1 MLPGVSLKVLLRSDG
16 PLPGYETVIL
26 ELEIEAGTTVGRH
39 THPGIEST
47 YVIEGAAE
55 LLVDGQPARMLKP
68 GDAFQIP
75 PNLPHSVNIGEYKA
89 KACSTLIVEKEK
101 PLVSAL

>member
-1 MLPGVSLKVLLRSDG
+1 MLPGVSLKVLQRSDG

-26 ELEIEAGTTVGRH
+26 ELEIEAGTVVGRH
-39 THPGIEST
+39 AHPGIEST
-47 YVIEGAAE
+47 YVVEGTAE
-55 LLVDGQPARMLKP
+55 LLVDGHPTRTLKP

-75 PNLPHSVNIGEYKA
+75 PNLLHSVNVGNSKA

-101 PLVSAL
+101 ALVSSL

>member
-1 MLPGVSLKVLLRSDG
+1 MLPGVSLKVLQRSDG

-26 ELEIEAGTTVGRH
+26 ELEIEAGTMVGRH

-47 YVIEGAAE
+47 YVVEGAAE
-55 LLVDGQPARMLKP
+55 LLVDGHPTRVLKP

-75 PNLPHSVNIGEYKA
+75 PNLPHSVNIGDCKA
-89 KACSTLIVEKEK
+89 KACSTLIVEKDK
-101 PLVSAL
+101 ALVSAL

>member
-1 MLPGVSLKVLLRSDG
+1 MLPGVSLKVLQRSDG

-26 ELEIEAGTTVGRH
+26 ELEIEAGTMVGRH
-39 THPGIEST
+39 AHPGIEST
-47 YVIEGAAE
+47 YVVEGTAE
-55 LLVDGQPARMLKP
+55 LLVDGQPARLLKR

-75 PNLPHSVNIGEYKA
+75 PNLPHSVNVGNCKA

-101 PLVSAL
+101 SLVSAL